1 MARRKQEPIIDSIEP
16 IENKDSEIEY
26 NPVPSKW
33 WIVVSIA
40 MFIFTFFSFIAL
52 VTYNWHD
59 VASLT
64 SDRNPIENNLMGI
77 AGANYTYLSYQL
89 FGIASWLN
97 PLWFFICAIAFA
109 RRKRLAWRF
118 MWMLLITLS
127 ISALFQLFFK
137 YNLTYL
143 LSADGLNIAPNGGGV
158 LGYVFV
164 DLLVL
169 KWLGMLGCI
178 LIFVPILLFSIVL
191 LIGWERIGCY
201 IIALK
206 QRIAAVDEYEK
217 AELAELRR
225 QEREQK
231 ELARQERLR
240 KEAELKQQR
249 KEEKLAEA
257 RERQRKREEALSR
270 KQESVK
276 KRKEKA
282 TTIAE
287 QLDNENQDDDSFEDN
302 NQNGLGFIGSDDFDT
317 NDIVEQDDINQTN
330 EDDGIIQ
337 VDTNL
342 NDDSSLTSYVPPSK
356 KSTRTKPKREEPSI
370 EHHEVETIAKGR
382 KGVVVESPDNKA
394 SFSLPSTSMLT
405 PAVKPSDF
413 SGTADEIKFKSQL
426 IEDTL
431 SEFKIKVN
439 VFNVVSGP
447 VITCYELKPEVG
459 VRVENI
465 SRYANNLQMTLEA
478 KSMRILSPIPGKNAI
493 GIEVPNS
500 IRRPVNIREVAE
512 SPEWKENTKKMAVPM
527 LLGED
532 ISGKPVIADLAKM
545 PHMLVAGTTG
555 SGKSVCL
562 NSILAGFMLSRTPEE
577 LRLIM
582 VDPKKVEFTPYAD
595 LPHLIVPIITEA
607 KKVAAS
613 LQWAIAEMN
622 RRLDM
627 FKKVKVRN
635 ITGFNNRERAKQTT
649 LFGFMEDEE
658 EELPD
663 KLPYIVIVID
673 EMADLMLSAKND
685 VEPRIVR
692 LAQLSRAVG
701 IHMILATQRPSV
713 NVITGLIKANF
724 PARIAFKV
732 SQRVDSNTILDQ
744 VGAEHLIG
752 YGDMLFSDPSQGS
765 TYRGQGCW
773 ISDQEVEDLVNS
785 YKKQGEPIY
794 VAELK
799 EKLDNISSSGD
810 EGSSFAGDSDGGGS
824 GSGSGEEDADTE
836 LMRKALEYIVQTRRA
851 STSSIQRTLRIGF
864 NRAARIMDEL
874 EARGCIGPANGSGPR
889 EILRTTLDPADDVGE
904 E

>member
-1 MARRKQEPIIDSIEP
+1 MARKQKESIIDSINS
-16 IENKDSEIEY
+16 IDDNDIDMEIQP
-26 NPVPSKW
+26 NPSMVWFWASLPT
-33 WIVVSIA
+33 ILFAI
-40 MFIFTFFSFIAL
+40 FSFIGL
-52 VTYNWHD
+52 VTYDWND
-59 VASLT
+59 VAALNSNGN
-64 SDRNPIENNLMGI
+64 SQVQNLMGV
-77 AGANYTYLSYQL
+77 AGANYTYLSYL
-89 FGIASWLN
+89 FWGIAAWVLPVWL
-97 PLWFFICAIAFA
+97 LICAVAFF
-109 RRKRLAWRF
+109 RRERLGWRF
-118 MWMLLITLS
+118 LWMLMIT
-127 ISALFQLFFK
+127 ISLAALFQIFFK
-137 YNLTYL
+137 SNLTYV
-143 LSADGLNIAPNGGGV
+143 LSDEKLNIAPNGGGIV
-158 LGYVFV
+158 GYLLTDLFV
-164 DLLVL
+164 Y
-169 KWLGMLGCI
+169 KWLGLCGSLCIFIPMLIAGI
-178 LIFVPILLFSIVL
+178 IL
-191 LIGWERIGCY
+191 LIGFSRIGCY
-201 IIALK
+201 ILALRS
-206 QRIAAVDEYEK
+206 RISSASEVDRQ
-217 AELAELRR
+217 ELANLR
-225 QEREQK
+225 QKQREQK
-231 ELARQERLR
+231 EEIRQERLR
-240 KEAELKQQR
+240 LEAEAKQKKR
-249 KEEKLAEA
+249 EEKLAEA
-257 RERQRKREEALSR
+257 RERQQKREEAAAR
-270 KQESVK
+270 RQEEKEAK
-276 KRKEKA
+276 KHRSSIS
-282 TTIAE
+282 IAE
-287 QLDNENQDDDSFEDN
+287 EA
-302 NQNGLGFIGSDDFDT
+302 
-317 NDIVEQDDINQTN
+317 
-330 EDDGIIQ
+330 
-337 VDTNL
+337 
-342 NDDSSLTSYVPPSK
+342 DDSSDNGSYDDYGALDPDQEEPGVFSNNSNSGENDDVIRVDIDSEEDSIFVKPTEPQK
-356 KSTRTKPKREEPSI
+356 ATRKSRKPTRVEPSI
-370 EHHEVETIAKGR
+370 EHHEVETVAKDSR
-382 KGVVVESPDNKA
+382 GVITGTNDKKKD
-394 SFSLPSTSMLT
+394 FSLPSTSMLT
-405 PAVKPSDF
+405 PAVKQSDF
-413 SGTADEIKFKSQL
+413 SGTADEIKVKSKL

-431 SEFKIKVN
+431 AEFRIKVN

-512 SPEWKENTKKMAVPM
+512 SPEWKESVQKMAVPM

-532 ISGKPVIADLAKM
+532 VSGKPVIADLAKM

-562 NSILAGFMLSRTPEE
+562 NSILAGFMLSRTPED

-582 VDPKKVEFTPYAD
+582 VDPKKVEFTPYTD

-622 RRLDM
+622 RRLDL
-627 FKKVKVRN
+627 FKRVKVRN
-635 ITGFNNRERAKQTT
+635 ITGFNNREKAKQTT
-649 LFGFMEDEE
+649 LFGLIEE
-658 EELPD
+658 EEPLPD

-673 EMADLMLSAKND
+673 EMADLMLSAKQE

-732 SQRVDSNTILDQ
+732 SQRVDSSTILDQ

-773 ISDQEVEDLVNS
+773 ISDQEVEDLVNA
-785 YKKQGEPIY
+785 YKKQGEPVYI
-794 VAELK
+794 AELK
-799 EKLDNISSSGD
+799 EKLDNISESSDG
-810 EGSSFAGDSDGGGS
+810 GKSFGGDSDSNDGGA
-824 GSGSGEEDADTE
+824 EEDADTE

-889 EILRTTLDPADDVGE
+889 EILRTTLDPADDASMDE
-904 E
+904 

>member
-1 MARRKQEPIIDSIEP
+1 MAKKQNEPLIDSIEA
-16 IENKDSEIEY
+16 IERDNQRRELQQM
-26 NPVPSKW
+26 PSIW
-33 WIVVSIA
+33 WFVMSFPTIL
-40 MFIFTFFSFIAL
+40 FTLFSFVAL
-52 VTYNWHD
+52 VTYDWRD
-59 VASLT
+59 VSALHSNG
-64 SDRNPIENNLMGI
+64 NPQVLNLMGV
-77 AGANYTYLSYQL
+77 AGANFTYLMYL
-89 FGIASWLN
+89 FFGFAAWLI
-97 PLWFFICAIAFA
+97 PLWSLICCIAFF
-109 RRKRLAWRF
+109 RRYRLAWRF
-118 MWMLLITLS
+118 LWMLLITLS
-127 ISALFQLFFK
+127 LSAIFQLFFK
-137 YNLTYL
+137 SNFTHILNEG
-143 LSADGLNIAPNGGGV
+143 GLNIAPNGGGV
-158 LGYVFV
+158 FGYLLS
-164 DLLVL
+164 DLFAY
-169 KWLGMLGCI
+169 KWFGLWGHLCI
-178 LIFVPILLFSIVL
+178 FIPL
-191 LIGWERIGCY
+191 LIASIIMMIGLRRIGCY
-201 IIALK
+201 ILSLK
-206 QRIAAVDEYEK
+206 TRINAAR
-217 AELAELRR
+217 ELDNLEREEMR
-225 QEREQK
+225 QQERERK
-231 ELARQERLR
+231 EEARLERLR
-240 KEAELKQQR
+240 VQAERKQQL

-257 RERQRKREEALSR
+257 QERKRLREE
-270 KQESVK
+270 Q
-276 KRKEKA
+276 RKEKEEKRNSKA
-282 TTIAE
+282 SLLIDE
-287 QLDNENQDDDSFEDN
+287 ISE
-302 NQNGLGFIGSDDFDT
+302 T
-317 NDIVEQDDINQTN
+317 NTLTSN
-330 EDDGIIQ
+330 EDDEENNDFLSEINEVDEIPENQQEDQFARDENVIILKQ
-337 VDTNL
+337 DE
-342 NDDSSLTSYVPPSK
+342 DDSPLMSQTYKPDTPSAKQTFKSDLT
-356 KSTRTKPKREEPSI
+356 I

-382 KGVVVESPDNKA
+382 KGVVAGTQSKKNNFKI
-394 SFSLPSTSMLT
+394 PSTSMLT

-413 SGTADEIKFKSQL
+413 SGTADEIKYKSQL

-431 SEFKIKVN
+431 AEFKIKVN

-493 GIEVPNS
+493 GIEVPNN

-512 SPEWKENTKKMAVPM
+512 SPEWKENARKMAVPM

-532 ISGKPVIADLAKM
+532 VSGKPVIADLAKM

-562 NSILAGFMLSRTPEE
+562 NSILAGFMLSRTPDE

-613 LQWAIAEMN
+613 LQWAIGEMN

-627 FKKVKVRN
+627 FRKARVRN
-635 ITGFNNRERAKQTT
+635 IAGFNNREKATQTT
-649 LFGFMEDEE
+649 MFGLIEE
-658 EELPD
+658 EEPLPD

-713 NVITGLIKANF
+713 NVITGTIKANF
-724 PARIAFKV
+724 PARIGFKV
-732 SQRVDSNTILDQ
+732 SQRVDSVTILDQ

-752 YGDMLFSDPSQGS
+752 YGDMLFCDPSQGS

-773 ISDQEVEDLVNS
+773 ISDQEVEDLVNE

-799 EKLDNISSSGD
+799 EKLDNISDKQEESGSFGD
-810 EGSSFAGDSDGGGS
+810 SGSSESEGGA
-824 GSGSGEEDADTE
+824 EEDGDTE

-889 EILRTTLDPADDVGE
+889 EILRTTLEPTDDIGSE

>member
-1 MARRKQEPIIDSIEP
+1 MAKKQKEPLIDSIEA
-16 IENKDSEIEY
+16 IERENIKRDFQ
-26 NPVPSKW
+26 PMPSTW
-33 WIVVSIA
+33 WFVASFPTIL
-40 MFIFTFFSFIAL
+40 FTIFSFVAL
-52 VTYNWHD
+52 VTYDWHD
-59 VASLT
+59 VSALNSNG
-64 SDRNPIENNLMGI
+64 NPQVLNLMGI
-77 AGANYTYLSYQL
+77 AGANFTYLMYLL
-89 FGIASWLN
+89 FGFAAWSI
-97 PLWFFICAIAFA
+97 PLWLLICSIAFF
-109 RRKRLAWRF
+109 RRERLAWRF
-118 MWMLLITLS
+118 LWMLLITLS
-127 ISALFQLFFK
+127 LSAIFQIFFK
-137 YNLTYL
+137 TNLTYV
-143 LSADGLNIAPNGGGV
+143 LSEEWLNIAPNGGGV
-158 LGYVFV
+158 FGYLLCDLFAYKWFGLWGHLG
-164 DLLVL
+164 
-169 KWLGMLGCI
+169 
-178 LIFVPILLFSIVL
+178 IFIPL
-191 LIGWERIGCY
+191 LIAGIIMMIGLRRIGCY
-201 IIALK
+201 ILALK
-206 QRIAAVDEYEK
+206 TRVSAAH
-217 AELAELRR
+217 ELDK
-225 QEREQK
+225 QEREALRKQERERK
-231 ELARQERLR
+231 EEARLERLR
-240 KEAELKQQR
+240 LEAERKQLL

-257 RERQRKREEALSR
+257 QERKRIREERRREKEERKSSSGSR
-270 KQESVK
+270 LIDEIS
-276 KRKEKA
+276 ETDA
-282 TTIAE
+282 
-287 QLDNENQDDDSFEDN
+287 N
-302 NQNGLGFIGSDDFDT
+302 DFDT
-317 NDIVEQDDINQTN
+317 NEELDQELQSGLGFVDNDNNLSSDDNVILLQQDD
-330 EDDGIIQ
+330 
-337 VDTNL
+337 
-342 NDDSSLTSYVPPSK
+342 DDSALISQTAKVAPSIKKPVKSDLT
-356 KSTRTKPKREEPSI
+356 I
-370 EHHEVETIAKGR
+370 EHHEVETVAVGR
-382 KGVVVESPDNKA
+382 RGVVAGTA
-394 SFSLPSTSMLT
+394 SKKKNFTIPSTSMLT
-405 PAVKPSDF
+405 PAVRPSDF
-413 SGTADEIKFKSQL
+413 SGTADEIKYKSQK

-431 SEFKIKVN
+431 AEFRIKVN

-465 SRYANNLQMTLEA
+465 ARYANNLQMTLEA

-493 GIEVPNS
+493 GIEVPNN

-512 SPEWKENTKKMAVPM
+512 SPEWKENSKKMAVPM

-532 ISGKPVIADLAKM
+532 VSGKPVIADLAKM

-622 RRLDM
+622 RRLEM
-627 FKKVKVRN
+627 FRKARVRN
-635 ITGFNNRERAKQTT
+635 IAGFNNREKAKQTT
-649 LFGFMEDEE
+649 LFGLIEE
-658 EELPD
+658 EEPLPD

-673 EMADLMLSAKND
+673 EMADLMLSAKNE

-713 NVITGLIKANF
+713 NVITGTIKANF
-724 PARIAFKV
+724 PARIGFKV
-732 SQRVDSNTILDQ
+732 SQRVDSVTILDQ

-752 YGDMLFSDPSQGS
+752 YGDMLFCDPSQGS

-773 ISDQEVEDLVNS
+773 ISDQEVEDLVNA

-799 EKLDNISSSGD
+799 EKLDNITEKVDDGGSFGDSSS
-810 EGSSFAGDSDGGGS
+810 EGNGGGA
-824 GSGSGEEDADTE
+824 EEDGDAE

-889 EILRTTLDPADDVGE
+889 EILRTTLEPTDDVGMDE
-904 E
+904 

>member
-1 MARRKQEPIIDSIEP
+1 MAKKQNEPLIDSIEA
-16 IENKDSEIEY
+16 IERDNQRRELQQM
-26 NPVPSKW
+26 PSIW
-33 WIVVSIA
+33 WFVMSFPTIL
-40 MFIFTFFSFIAL
+40 FTLFSFVAL
-52 VTYNWHD
+52 VTYDWRD
-59 VASLT
+59 VSALHSNG
-64 SDRNPIENNLMGI
+64 NPQVLNLMGV
-77 AGANYTYLSYQL
+77 AGANFTYLMYLL
-89 FGIASWLN
+89 FGFAAWLI
-97 PLWFFICAIAFA
+97 PLWSLICCIAFF
-109 RRKRLAWRF
+109 RRYRLAWRF
-118 MWMLLITLS
+118 LWMLLITLS
-127 ISALFQLFFK
+127 LSAIFQLFFK
-137 YNLTYL
+137 SNFTHILHEG
-143 LSADGLNIAPNGGGV
+143 GLNIAPNGGGV
-158 LGYVFV
+158 FGYLLS
-164 DLLVL
+164 DLFAY
-169 KWLGMLGCI
+169 KWFGLWGHLCI
-178 LIFVPILLFSIVL
+178 FIPL
-191 LIGWERIGCY
+191 LIASIIMMIGLRRIGCY
-201 IIALK
+201 ILSLK
-206 QRIAAVDEYEK
+206 TRINAAR
-217 AELAELRR
+217 ELDNLEREEMR
-225 QEREQK
+225 QQERERK
-231 ELARQERLR
+231 EEARLERLR
-240 KEAELKQQR
+240 VQAERKQQL

-257 RERQRKREEALSR
+257 QERKRLREE
-270 KQESVK
+270 Q
-276 KRKEKA
+276 RKEKEEKRNSK
-282 TTIAE
+282 TSLLIDEISETNT
-287 QLDNENQDDDSFEDN
+287 LTSNENDEENNDFLSEINEVDEIPENQQEDQFARDENVIILKQDEDDSPLMSQTYKPDTPSAKQTFK
-302 NQNGLGFIGSDDFDT
+302 SD
-317 NDIVEQDDINQTN
+317 
-330 EDDGIIQ
+330 
-337 VDTNL
+337 
-342 NDDSSLTSYVPPSK
+342 LT
-356 KSTRTKPKREEPSI
+356 I

-382 KGVVVESPDNKA
+382 KGVVAGTQSKKNNFKI
-394 SFSLPSTSMLT
+394 PSTSMLT

-413 SGTADEIKFKSQL
+413 SGTADEIKYKSQL

-431 SEFKIKVN
+431 AEFKIKVN

-493 GIEVPNS
+493 GIEVPNN

-512 SPEWKENTKKMAVPM
+512 SPEWKENARKMAVPM

-532 ISGKPVIADLAKM
+532 VSGKPVIADLAKM

-562 NSILAGFMLSRTPEE
+562 NSILAGFMLSRTPDE

-613 LQWAIAEMN
+613 LQWAIGEMN

-627 FKKVKVRN
+627 FRKARVRN
-635 ITGFNNRERAKQTT
+635 IAGFNNREKATQTT
-649 LFGFMEDEE
+649 MFGLIEE
-658 EELPD
+658 EEPLPD

-713 NVITGLIKANF
+713 NVITGTIKANF
-724 PARIAFKV
+724 PARIGFKV
-732 SQRVDSNTILDQ
+732 SQRVDSVTILDQ

-752 YGDMLFSDPSQGS
+752 YGDMLFCDPSQGS

-773 ISDQEVEDLVNS
+773 ISDQEVEDLVNE

-799 EKLDNISSSGD
+799 EKLDNISDKQEESGSFGD
-810 EGSSFAGDSDGGGS
+810 SGSSESEGGA
-824 GSGSGEEDADTE
+824 EEDGDTE

-889 EILRTTLDPADDVGE
+889 EILRTTLEPTDDIGSE

>member
-1 MARRKQEPIIDSIEP
+1 MIDEISETNTLTSN
-16 IENKDSEIEY
+16 ENDEENNDFLSEINEVDEI
-26 NPVPSKW
+26 P
-33 WIVVSIA
+33 
-40 MFIFTFFSFIAL
+40 
-52 VTYNWHD
+52 
-59 VASLT
+59 
-64 SDRNPIENNLMGI
+64 EN
-77 AGANYTYLSYQL
+77 QQEDQ
-89 FGIASWLN
+89 
-97 PLWFFICAIAFA
+97 FA
-109 RRKRLAWRF
+109 RDE
-118 MWMLLITLS
+118 
-127 ISALFQLFFK
+127 
-137 YNLTYL
+137 N
-143 LSADGLNIAPNGGGV
+143 V
-158 LGYVFV
+158 
-164 DLLVL
+164 
-169 KWLGMLGCI
+169 
-178 LIFVPILLFSIVL
+178 
-191 LIGWERIGCY
+191 
-201 IIALK
+201 IILK
-206 QRIAAVDEYEK
+206 QDE
-217 AELAELRR
+217 
-225 QEREQK
+225 
-231 ELARQERLR
+231 
-240 KEAELKQQR
+240 
-249 KEEKLAEA
+249 
-257 RERQRKREEALSR
+257 
-270 KQESVK
+270 
-276 KRKEKA
+276 
-282 TTIAE
+282 
-287 QLDNENQDDDSFEDN
+287 DDSPLMSQTYKPDTPSTKQTFK
-302 NQNGLGFIGSDDFDT
+302 SD
-317 NDIVEQDDINQTN
+317 
-330 EDDGIIQ
+330 
-337 VDTNL
+337 
-342 NDDSSLTSYVPPSK
+342 LT
-356 KSTRTKPKREEPSI
+356 I

-382 KGVVVESPDNKA
+382 KGFVAGTQSKKNNFKI
-394 SFSLPSTSMLT
+394 PSTSMLT

-413 SGTADEIKFKSQL
+413 SGTADEIKYKSQL

-431 SEFKIKVN
+431 AEFKIKVN

-493 GIEVPNS
+493 GIEVPNN

-512 SPEWKENTKKMAVPM
+512 SPEWKENARKMAVPM

-532 ISGKPVIADLAKM
+532 VSGKPVIADLAKM
-545 PHMLVAGTTG
+545 PQMLVARTTG

-562 NSILAGFMLSRTPEE
+562 NSILAGFMLSRTPDE

-613 LQWAIAEMN
+613 LQWAIGEMN

-627 FKKVKVRN
+627 FRKARVRN
-635 ITGFNNRERAKQTT
+635 IAGFNNREKATQTT
-649 LFGFMEDEE
+649 MFGLIEE
-658 EELPD
+658 EEPLPD

-713 NVITGLIKANF
+713 NVITGTIKANF
-724 PARIAFKV
+724 PARIGFKV
-732 SQRVDSNTILDQ
+732 SQRVDSVTILDQ

-752 YGDMLFSDPSQGS
+752 YGDMLFCDPSQGS

-773 ISDQEVEDLVNS
+773 ISDQEVEDLVNE

-799 EKLDNISSSGD
+799 EKLDNISDKQEESGSFGD
-810 EGSSFAGDSDGGGS
+810 SGSSESEGGA
-824 GSGSGEEDADTE
+824 EEDGDTE
-836 LMRKALEYIVQTRRA
+836 LMHKALEYIVQTRRA

-889 EILRTTLDPADDVGE
+889 EILRTTLEPTDDIGSE

>member
-1 MARRKQEPIIDSIEP
+1 MARKQKEPLIDSIEAIDNNK
-16 IENKDSEIEY
+16 IERHY
-26 NPVPSKW
+26 QTMPSIW
-33 WIVVSIA
+33 WFVASFPTIL
-40 MFIFTFFSFIAL
+40 FTIFSFVAL
-52 VTYNWHD
+52 VTYDWHD
-59 VASLT
+59 VSALNSNG
-64 SDRNPIENNLMGI
+64 NPQVLNLMGV
-77 AGANYTYLSYQL
+77 AGANFTYLMYVL
-89 FGIASWLN
+89 FGLSAWTI
-97 PLWFFICAIAFA
+97 PLWFLICSIAFF
-109 RRKRLAWRF
+109 RRERLAWRF
-118 MWMLLITLS
+118 LWMLVITLS
-127 ISALFQLFFK
+127 LSALFQIFFK
-137 YNLTYL
+137 YNLTYV
-143 LSADGLNIAPNGGGV
+143 LSEEWLNIAPNGGGV
-158 LGYVFV
+158 FGYLLSDLFAYKWFGLFG
-164 DLLVL
+164 LLV
-169 KWLGMLGCI
+169 
-178 LIFVPILLFSIVL
+178 IFIPL
-191 LIGWERIGCY
+191 LIAGIIFMIGLRRIGCY
-201 IIALK
+201 ILALRS
-206 QRIAAVDEYEK
+206 RISAAR
-217 AELAELRR
+217 ELDKLEREELRKR
-225 QEREQK
+225 EREQK
-231 ELARQERLR
+231 EDARL
-240 KEAELKQQR
+240 
-249 KEEKLAEA
+249 
-257 RERQRKREEALSR
+257 ERQRNKAEQKRIREERRREKEESRSSQSSILIESMSNDSDTILGSEFDGEEQNGFGSIDTEEQNQSPEDQNIIVLNTDDEDSALISSQPQPKTSSKSVTSS
-270 KQESVK
+270 KQEVKPELTIERHNISSV
-276 KRKEKA
+276 
-282 TTIAE
+282 
-287 QLDNENQDDDSFEDN
+287 
-302 NQNGLGFIGSDDFDT
+302 
-317 NDIVEQDDINQTN
+317 V
-330 EDDGIIQ
+330 
-337 VDTNL
+337 
-342 NDDSSLTSYVPPSK
+342 
-356 KSTRTKPKREEPSI
+356 
-370 EHHEVETIAKGR
+370 KGR
-382 KGVVVESPDNKA
+382 GGVVAEASERKK
-394 SFSLPSTSMLT
+394 SFSLPSTSILA
-405 PAVKPSDF
+405 PAVKPSDL
-413 SGTADEIKFKSQL
+413 SGTEDEIKYKSQK

-431 SEFKIKVN
+431 AEFRIKVN

-465 SRYANNLQMTLEA
+465 ARYANNLQMTLEA

-493 GIEVPNS
+493 GIEVPNN

-512 SPEWKENTKKMAVPM
+512 SPEWKEKVKSMAIPM

-532 ISGKPVIADLAKM
+532 VSGKPVIADLAKM

-562 NSILAGFMLSRTPEE
+562 NSILAGFMLCRTPED

-627 FKKVKVRN
+627 FRKAKVRN
-635 ITGFNNRERAKQTT
+635 IAGFNNREKAKQTT
-649 LFGFMEDEE
+649 MFGLIEEDEP
-658 EELPD
+658 LPD

-713 NVITGLIKANF
+713 NVITGTIKANF
-724 PARIAFKV
+724 PARIGFKV
-732 SQRVDSNTILDQ
+732 SQRVDSVTILDQ

-752 YGDMLFSDPSQGS
+752 YGDMLFCDPSQGS

-773 ISDQEVEDLVNS
+773 ISDQEVEDLVNA

-799 EKLDNISSSGD
+799 EKLDGIVENT
-810 EGSSFAGDSDGGGS
+810 SDGGSYGADTSDGAS
-824 GSGSGEEDADTE
+824 GGDDSDDGDTE
-836 LMRKALEYIVQTRRA
+836 LMRKALEYIAQTRRA

-889 EILRTTLDPADDVGE
+889 EILRTTLEPTDDIVDE

>member
-1 MARRKQEPIIDSIEP
+1 MGRKKEPIIDSIEA
-16 IENKDSEIEY
+16 IENKKIVTY
-26 NPVPSKW
+26 QPIPSIW
-33 WIVVSIA
+33 WFWAS
-40 MFIFTFFSFIAL
+40 FPTIFFTVFSFIAMATYDWND
-52 VTYNWHD
+52 VT
-59 VASLT
+59 SLN
-64 SDRNPIENNLMGI
+64 SNGNQQVLNLMGI
-77 AGANYTYLSYQL
+77 AGANFAYSLYLL
-89 FGIASWLN
+89 FGVAAWTIPFWL
-97 PLWFFICAIAFA
+97 LICSFAFM
-109 RRKRLAWRF
+109 RRERLAWRF
-118 MWMLLITLS
+118 LWMLLITLS
-127 ISALFQLFFK
+127 LSALFQQFFK
-137 YNLTYL
+137 SNLTYL
-143 LSADGLNIAPNGGGV
+143 LTHEELNIYPNGGGV
-158 LGYVFV
+158 FGYMLADLFV
-164 DLLVL
+164 Y
-169 KWLGMLGCI
+169 KWLGLLGLLGIFIPI
-178 LIFVPILLFSIVL
+178 LIFGVVC
-191 LIGWERIGCY
+191 LIGMRRIGCY
-201 IIALK
+201 ILALK
-206 QRIAAVDEYEK
+206 TRINNARELDI
-217 AELAELRR
+217 AEREELRR
-225 QEREQK
+225 RERELK
-231 ELARQERLR
+231 EAAREKRLQ
-240 KEAELKQQR
+240 KEAELKEQR
-249 KEEKLAEA
+249 KEEKKAEA
-257 RERQRKREEALSR
+257 RERQRKREELAEQR
-270 KQESVK
+270 
-276 KRKEKA
+276 RKEKEEKQNSKKA
-282 TTIAE
+282 TLI
-287 QLDNENQDDDSFEDN
+287 
-302 NQNGLGFIGSDDFDT
+302 DDFQ
-317 NDIVEQDDINQTN
+317 NSAEEEYQNEEVAQD
-330 EDDGIIQ
+330 EGFGF
-337 VDTNL
+337 V
-342 NDDSSLTSYVPPSK
+342 DDSSSNNDDNDFLSSDEEEPDVINVNIGDLEDSPLIKNKSK
-356 KSTRTKPKREEPSI
+356 PIKTTRKPKTIEPTI
-370 EHHEVETIAKGR
+370 EHHEVETVAEGR
-382 KGVVVESPDNKA
+382 RGVVAGTDSKKKK
-394 SFSLPSTSMLT
+394 FTIPSTSMLT

-413 SGTADEIKFKSQL
+413 SGTAEEIKYKSQK

-431 SEFKIKVN
+431 AEFRIKVN

-465 SRYANNLQMTLEA
+465 ARYANNLQMTLEA

-493 GIEVPNS
+493 GIEVPNNV
-500 IRRPVNIREVAE
+500 RRPVNIREVAE
-512 SPEWKENTKKMAVPM
+512 SPEWKESSQKMAVPM

-532 ISGKPVIADLAKM
+532 VSGKPVIADLAKM

-627 FKKVKVRN
+627 FRKARVRN
-635 ITGFNNRERAKQTT
+635 ISGFNNREKAKQTT
-649 LFGFMEDEE
+649 LFGLIEE
-658 EELPD
+658 EEPLPD
-663 KLPYIVIVID
+663 RLPYIVIVID
-673 EMADLMLSAKND
+673 EMADLMLSAKNE

-713 NVITGLIKANF
+713 NVITGTIKANF
-724 PARIAFKV
+724 PARIGFKV
-732 SQRVDSNTILDQ
+732 SQRVDSVTILDQ

-752 YGDMLFSDPSQGS
+752 YGDMLFCDPSQGS

-773 ISDQEVEDLVNS
+773 ISDQEVEDLVNA

-799 EKLDNISSSGD
+799 EKLDNISEKQD
-810 EGSSFAGDSDGGGS
+810 DGGSFGDS
-824 GSGSGEEDADTE
+824 GSGGSSGGDSEEDADAE

-889 EILRTTLDPADDVGE
+889 EILRTTLEPTDDLASE

>member
-1 MARRKQEPIIDSIEP
+1 MARKQKEPLIDSIEAIDNNK
-16 IENKDSEIEY
+16 IERHY
-26 NPVPSKW
+26 QTMPSIW
-33 WIVVSIA
+33 WFVASFPTIL
-40 MFIFTFFSFIAL
+40 FTIFSFVAL
-52 VTYNWHD
+52 VTYDWHD
-59 VASLT
+59 VSALNSNG
-64 SDRNPIENNLMGI
+64 NPQVLNLMGV
-77 AGANYTYLSYQL
+77 AGANFTYLMYVL
-89 FGIASWLN
+89 FGLSAWTI
-97 PLWFFICAIAFA
+97 PFWFLICSIAFF
-109 RRKRLAWRF
+109 RRERLAWRF
-118 MWMLLITLS
+118 LWMLVITLS
-127 ISALFQLFFK
+127 LSALFQIFFK
-137 YNLTYL
+137 YNLTYV
-143 LSADGLNIAPNGGGV
+143 LSEEWLNIAPNGGGV
-158 LGYVFV
+158 FGYLLSDLFAYKWFGLFG
-164 DLLVL
+164 LLV
-169 KWLGMLGCI
+169 
-178 LIFVPILLFSIVL
+178 IFIPL
-191 LIGWERIGCY
+191 LIAGIIFMIGLRRIGCY
-201 IIALK
+201 ILALRSRISAARELDK
-206 QRIAAVDEYEK
+206 QERE
-217 AELAELRR
+217 ELRKR
-225 QEREQK
+225 EREQK
-231 ELARQERLR
+231 EDARL
-240 KEAELKQQR
+240 
-249 KEEKLAEA
+249 
-257 RERQRKREEALSR
+257 ERQRNKAEQKRIREERRREKEESRSSQSSILIESMSNDSDTILDSEFDGEEQNGFGSIDTEEQNQSPEDQNIIVLNTDDEDSALISSQPQPKTSSKSVTSF
-270 KQESVK
+270 KQEVKPELTIERHNISSV
-276 KRKEKA
+276 
-282 TTIAE
+282 
-287 QLDNENQDDDSFEDN
+287 
-302 NQNGLGFIGSDDFDT
+302 
-317 NDIVEQDDINQTN
+317 V
-330 EDDGIIQ
+330 
-337 VDTNL
+337 
-342 NDDSSLTSYVPPSK
+342 
-356 KSTRTKPKREEPSI
+356 
-370 EHHEVETIAKGR
+370 KGR
-382 KGVVVESPDNKA
+382 GGVVAEASERKK
-394 SFSLPSTSMLT
+394 SFSLPSTSILA
-405 PAVKPSDF
+405 PAVKPSDL
-413 SGTADEIKFKSQL
+413 SGTEDEIKYKSQK

-431 SEFKIKVN
+431 AEFRIKVN

-465 SRYANNLQMTLEA
+465 ARYANNLQMTLEA

-493 GIEVPNS
+493 GIEVPNN

-512 SPEWKENTKKMAVPM
+512 SPEWKEKVKSMAIPM

-532 ISGKPVIADLAKM
+532 VSGKPVIADLAKM

-562 NSILAGFMLSRTPEE
+562 NSILAGFMLCRTPED

-627 FKKVKVRN
+627 FRKAKVRN
-635 ITGFNNRERAKQTT
+635 IAGFNNREKAKQTT
-649 LFGFMEDEE
+649 MFGLIEEDEP
-658 EELPD
+658 LPD

-713 NVITGLIKANF
+713 NVITGTIKANF
-724 PARIAFKV
+724 PARIGFKV
-732 SQRVDSNTILDQ
+732 SQRVDSVTILDQ

-752 YGDMLFSDPSQGS
+752 YGDMLFCDPSQGS

-773 ISDQEVEDLVNS
+773 ISDQEVEDLVNA

-799 EKLDNISSSGD
+799 EKLDGIVENT
-810 EGSSFAGDSDGGGS
+810 SDGGSYGADTSDGAS
-824 GSGSGEEDADTE
+824 GGDDSDDGDTE
-836 LMRKALEYIVQTRRA
+836 LMRKALEYIAQTRRA

-889 EILRTTLDPADDVGE
+889 EILRTTLEPTDDIVDE